1 MSSLIMKTKWYKNF
15 TKGFIDTSSS
25 PAVPKKKM
33 PLKQDI
39 LIRANKIIDIGY
51 ITSIYFIVGAIIA
64 NTLTN
69 LQTTFNSEEEDK
81 KMLISCS
88 LSLIFMVWVNGVLI
102 YVARN
107 LIEMI
112 PYPFN
117 NLFGFKH
124 ERLKEIGKA
133 TAFTFVLLYFQPN
146 LINKMRYLVT
156 RWENTFSGRP
166 FLEGVKLLIKPA
178 PVPTITGTPTP
189 VSNKNS
195 KNTNNNNNKV
205 ANNKRANS
213 KKTI

>member
-133 TAFTFVLLYFQPN
+133 TAFTFVLLYYHHN
-146 LINKMRYLVT
+146 LIHNMRYLVT
-156 RWENTFSGRP
+156 
-166 FLEGVKLLIKPA
+166 K
-178 PVPTITGTPTP
+178 
-189 VSNKNS
+189 
-195 KNTNNNNNKV
+195 
-205 ANNKRANS
+205 
-213 KKTI
+213 

>member
-1 MSSLIMKTKWYKNF
+1 
-15 TKGFIDTSSS
+15 
-25 PAVPKKKM
+25 
-33 PLKQDI
+33 
-39 LIRANKIIDIGY
+39 
-51 ITSIYFIVGAIIA
+51 
-64 NTLTN
+64 
-69 LQTTFNSEEEDK
+69 
-81 KMLISCS
+81 
-88 LSLIFMVWVNGVLI
+88 MVWVNGVLI

>member
-1 MSSLIMKTKWYKNF
+1 MSSLIMNTKWYKNF
-15 TKGFIDTSSS
+15 TKGFIDTSTPP
-25 PAVPKKKM
+25 PAVHKKKM

-166 FLEGVKLLIKPA
+166 FLEGVKLLTKPA

-195 KNTNNNNNKV
+195 KNTNNNNKV